1 MLNSNIAPNELAPNR
16 ASLRSQAS
24 HHPRQWHRVGQD
36 TYLLIRDFK
45 HRVRAL
51 TLLHALAE
59 SNDPPP
65 SYAAATAS
73 AVGFAALCTGES
85 LSTVEHTDIRPQPV
99 DHDTPITK
107 DLPIP
112 AGRKN
117 WSHKPLHLAS
127 TSPALWWGL
136 KSATTFL
143 LELLRNDGVWSN
155 EKKFRVTEVALAI
168 LWVRTKLDVFP
179 RRGVD

>member
-1 MLNSNIAPNELAPNR
+1 MLKSNVALSRLASNR
-16 ASLRSQAS
+16 ALSRSQS
-24 HHPRQWHRVGQD
+24 PHHPRLWHGIGQD
-36 TYLLIRDFK
+36 PYLLIRDFK
-45 HRVRAL
+45 HRVRTL

-59 SNDPPP
+59 PNDPPP

-73 AVGFAALCTGES
+73 AVGFAAVCTGDAPSIAERI
-85 LSTVEHTDIRPQPV
+85 DIRSQPV
-99 DHDTPITK
+99 DQDTPINK

-112 AGRKN
+112 ADRRD

-168 LWVRTKLDVFP
+168 VWV
-179 RRGVD
+179 